1 MQTTVTFKKMDSSDS
16 LKSYVQKKLDRFDKM
31 LDSPAEA
38 HVVLTVEKIRHI
50 AEITLTCDRLNIH
63 AREKSESMYASI
75 DALMDKVKAQIKK
88 HKEKI
93 KRHMSGDK
101 ASLSDTQ
108 EFNALDEAVENVD
121 EIPQDLSSEIL
132 VEPIDYKPMD
142 VEDAVIELNSGRK
155 AFFVFNNARTEQ
167 LNVIYKHNNGKLG
180 LIQPRG

>member
-1 MQTTVTFKKMDSSDS
+1 MQVIVTFKNIDSSDA
-16 LKSYVQKKLDRFDKM
+16 LKSYIQKKIDRFDRM

-38 HVVLTVEKIRHI
+38 HIVLSVEKIRHI
-50 AEITLTCDRLNIH
+50 AELTLTCDKLSIH
-63 AREKSESMYASI
+63 VKEMSESMYSSI
-75 DALMDKVKAQIKK
+75 DALMDKVKSQIKR

-101 ASLSDTQ
+101 TSLNDTF
-108 EFNALDEAVENVD
+108 EFDAGNDERGDIPE
-121 EIPQDLSSEIL
+121 EII

-142 VEDAVIELNSGRK
+142 IEDAVAELKSGKK